1 MLIFSCSSIY
11 ELRTLVAARI
21 FNAIIVIEVVRTHHV
36 KLTEIVAK
44 EWHKYYACYFAWSE
58 SAYSI
63 SSILKA
69 KAAHMAVKQV
79 IERPI

>member
-1 MLIFSCSSIY
+1 MLLFSCSSIY
-11 ELRTLVAARI
+11 EFRTLVAVRI
-21 FNAIIVIEVVRTHHV
+21 FNAIMVIEVVRTHQV

-44 EWHKYYACYFAWSE
+44 EWHKYCACYFAWSE

-63 SSILKA
+63 SSILMIKA
-69 KAAHMAVKQV
+69 TIMAVKQV